1 MLQPVPESGTIGGA
15 GGTPARSANKPPQSK
30 GGFSMTNIL
39 HMTAAEQHIALAG
52 MTPAERSALAVELFS
67 SATPEI
73 RGEMLA
79 LAHNMA
85 EVSK

>member
-1 MLQPVPESGTIGGA
+1 
-15 GGTPARSANKPPQSK
+15 
-30 GGFSMTNIL
+30 MTKIL